1 MSAFGMYE
9 IVVALAL
16 GLLIGVVVVA
26 SSNAQHKSS
35 NAGALAALQQRMGSL
50 YGICLF
56 VAGAMPVV
64 VIALLGTMRA
74 APTLLDSVVMI
85 LLIGLAMIA
94 SFTLFGNVM
103 KMAEERGSST
113 PSP

>member
-1 MSAFGMYE
+1 
-9 IVVALAL
+9 
-16 GLLIGVVVVA
+16 
-26 SSNAQHKSS
+26 
-35 NAGALAALQQRMGSL
+35 
-50 YGICLF
+50 
-56 VAGAMPVV
+56 V